1 MARHLGLANGRG
13 IVRSLLIED
22 ADCPYCAAEGV
33 SVKVQF
39 PLSRKDSAHVG
50 GWAPIKAWPRF
61 RFGGCLRAEV
71 PCGRCENVVT
81 LDWDPVNWKWYHTV
95 LAVIMAIVVIA
106 GLIVSASAAKLFVV
120 DNYACGNTQDWRSA
134 GLSYGEALSVKDVEF
149 AYGEDPKATRGVSFV
164 IDNKKSSRLP
174 VHVHWVVRSEIDG
187 NLVVVGAASSDF
199 ELKLMK
205 PGDNKFNMALHAALK
220 TDAKEFYGCLAV
232 AYEE

>member
-1 MARHLGLANGRG
+1 M
-13 IVRSLLIED
+13 RSLLIED
-22 ADCPYCAAEGV
+22 ADRPYCASEGV
-33 SVKVQF
+33 NIKAKF
-39 PLSRKDSAHVG
+39 PLSKKDSVHVG
-50 GWAPIKAWPRF
+50 GWVPIKAWPRL
-61 RFGGCLRAEV
+61 RFGGTLRAEV
-71 PCGRCENVVT
+71 PCDRCENVVT
-81 LDWDPVNWKWYHTV
+81 LDWDPTNWKWYHTV
-95 LAVIMAIVVIA
+95 LTVAVVIMILVYLIA
-106 GLIVSASAAKLFVV
+106 SASAAKLFVV
-120 DNYACGNTQDWRSA
+120 DNYACGNTQDWKSA

-149 AYGEDPKATRGVSFV
+149 KYSEAPEATRQVSFV